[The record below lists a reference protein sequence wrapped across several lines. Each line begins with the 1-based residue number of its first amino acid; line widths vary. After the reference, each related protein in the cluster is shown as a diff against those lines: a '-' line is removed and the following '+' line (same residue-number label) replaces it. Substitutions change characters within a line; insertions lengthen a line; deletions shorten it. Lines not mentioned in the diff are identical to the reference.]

1 MNGNRRGRPWAFRV
15 ALALAL
21 LALLVAACGGDEDD
35 NKAVQQSFK
44 VGILNPIEL
53 FNPSVEG
60 FKAGMAALGYVEGQ
74 NVTYVYD
81 GPIGNFDEGL
91 QSYAST
97 LIEQKVDLIF
107 SITTP
112 ATLAAQKVAG
122 NTPIIFT
129 LVTDPVGAG
138 FAESW
143 AHPGGNLTG
152 VSDANPDSRRL
163 QLLKQVLPAMK
174 RVYLPLDT
182 NIQAV
187 QSALADVQSVVDELG
202 IELVLREVH
211 TPDEVRQ
218 AMAEIPDDV
227 DAVIVLPD
235 VTTNEFA
242 AEFAAV
248 TMARGIPFS
257 TPTIPHT
264 ENVLLS
270 YGVDFYPAGEQA
282 ARLAVQVLRG
292 TKPGDLPVESLEFA
306 LMVNLQAAEALG
318 VTVPDAIL
326 MQADTIIRA
335 PAS

>member
-1 MNGNRRGRPWAFRV
+1 MKAERKGRPWAFRA
-15 ALALAL
+15 ALVLAL
-21 LALLVAACGGDEDD
+21 LALLIAGCGGDEG
-35 NKAVQQSFK
+35 NKKAAQPSFK

-53 FNPSVEG
+53 FDPSVEG
-60 FKAGMAALGYVEGQ
+60 FKVGMAAQGYIEGQ
-74 NVTYVYD
+74 NITYVYD

-91 QSYAST
+91 KAYAQT
-97 LIEQKVDLIF
+97 LAEQKVDLIF

-112 ATLAAQKVAG
+112 GTLAAKEVSS
-122 NTPIIFT
+122 TIPIVFT

-138 FAESW
+138 FAASW

-187 QSALADVQSVVDELG
+187 QSALADVQSVVDDLEL
-202 IELVLREVH
+202 ELVLREVH

-227 DAVIVLPD
+227 DVVIILPD

-242 AEFAAV
+242 SEFAAV

-282 ARLAVQVLRG
+282 ARLAAQVLRG
-292 TKPGDLPVESLEFA
+292 TKPGDLPVETLEFA

-318 VTVPDAIL
+318 VTVPDAVL
-326 MQADTIIRA
+326 MQADTIIRPPA
-335 PAS
+335 P

>member
-1 MNGNRRGRPWAFRV
+1 MKAERKDRPWAFRA
-15 ALALAL
+15 ALVLAL
-21 LALLVAACGGDEDD
+21 LALLMAGCGGDEG
-35 NKAVQQSFK
+35 NKKAAQPSFK

-53 FNPSVEG
+53 FDPSVEG
-60 FKAGMAALGYVEGQ
+60 FKVGMAAQGYIEGQ
-74 NVTYVYD
+74 NITYVYD

-91 QSYAST
+91 KAYAQT
-97 LIEQKVDLIF
+97 LAEQKVDLIF

-112 ATLAAQKVAG
+112 GTLAAKEVSSAI
-122 NTPIIFT
+122 PIVFT

-138 FAESW
+138 FAASW
-143 AHPGGNLTG
+143 SHPGGNLTG

-187 QSALADVQSVVDELG
+187 QSALADVQSVVDDLG
-202 IELVLREVH
+202 LELVLREVH

-218 AMAEIPDDV
+218 AMADIPDDV
-227 DAVIVLPD
+227 DVVIILPD

-242 AEFAAV
+242 SEFAAV

-282 ARLAVQVLRG
+282 ARLAAQVLRG
-292 TKPGDLPVESLEFA
+292 IKPGDLPVESLEFA

-318 VTVPDAIL
+318 VTVPDAVL
-326 MQADTIIRA
+326 MQADTIIRPPA
-335 PAS
+335 P